1 VEQIEGHRLLA
12 TSCNLEAHSLLV
24 ASTEVRRR
32 SEQAIRRLA
41 GVDRL
46 LTSTKEERCVD
57 QVAAKQVEAGSL
69 VSINH
74 L

>member
-1 VEQIEGHRLLA
+1 M
-12 TSCNLEAHSLLV
+12 